1 MDPGT
6 RLSQVTLDAA
16 TVAAEAM
23 LPAEAV
29 PFLLE
34 RGAVGAAA
42 EMLGAARRCLDMAV
56 EYAKVREQF
65 GQPIGSFQA
74 IRHRCAEML
83 LDVEN
88 SHAATMLA
96 DLGADVVKVESLE
109 GDSFRELPGFF
120 AWNRGKRSIAIN
132 LKAPEGR
139 AVVER
144 LARDVDVV
152 MENMRPGVA
161 DRLGVGEAAL
171 RALNPRLVYCSTTAF
186 GSTGPFVDRPGF
198 DPVLQG
204 MAGIMALQGFGG
216 PPQYIRVA
224 LVDYYAAALTAQ
236 AVLAAPVG
244 RDRSGVGQ
252 KVETSLPH
260 AVTALQ
266 AGNFVDYPGKQSVFR
281 DNPTYRLDQAGDGPS
296 LLLASGNQSF
306 WVKLCQALGLEDL
319 AHDPRFA
326 SWMLRLDNREVLLPI
341 LETRFR
347 SRPRDAWLEV
357 LRTHDIPAGPVHTI
371 DEFRRHPLPR
381 HHGLAREYDHPEVGR
396 LTLPGSPLLFSQP
409 PTRDLAP
416 SPTLVQHTDEVL
428 GAAGYDAAALAQL
441 RVRKIIR

>member
-1 MDPGT
+1 MADLRTP
-6 RLSQVTLDAA
+6 
-16 TVAAEAM
+16 
-23 LPAEAV
+23 
-29 PFLLE
+29 LE
-34 RGAVGAAA
+34 G
-42 EMLGAARRCLDMAV
+42 
-56 EYAKVREQF
+56 VRVVDLTSY
-65 GQPIGSFQA
+65 IAGSY
-74 IRHRCAEML
+74 
-83 LDVEN
+83 
-88 SHAATMLA
+88 AATMLA

-144 LARDVDVV
+144 LARDADVV

-161 DRLGVGEAAL
+161 DRLGVGEATL
-171 RALNPRLVYCSTTAF
+171 RGLNPRLIYCSTTAF

-236 AVLAAPVG
+236 AVLAALFV
-244 RDRSGVGQ
+244 RERSGVGQ
-252 KVETSLPH
+252 KVETSLLH

-281 DNPTYRLDQAGDGPS
+281 DNPTYRLYQAGDGEW
-296 LLLASGNQSF
+296 LFLACGNQSF

-357 LRTHDIPAGPVHTI
+357 LRTHDIPAGAVHTI
-371 DEFRRHPLPR
+371 DEFRRHPLTR

-396 LTLPGSPLLFSQP
+396 LTLPGSPLLFSQT
-409 PTRDLAP
+409 PTRDVGP
-416 SPTLVQHTDEVL
+416 SPTLGQHTDEVL
-428 GAAGYDAAALAQL
+428 GAAGYDAAARAGL
-441 RVRKIIR
+441 RARKIIR